1 MAVKEEKLL
10 EIQKRMVD
18 LGISENDIEEKF
30 ILASK
35 KGGQKVQ
42 KTSSCVY
49 LKHLPTGIE
58 VKCQKDR
65 LRETNRLLARRI
77 LCDMYEEKILN
88 IKTKKQMKLDKIK
101 KQKTRRKRRSK
112 EKYG

>member
-10 EIQKRMVD
+10 EIQRKMAE
-18 LGISENDIEEKF
+18 LGILEKDLEEKF

-65 LRETNRLLARRI
+65 LRETNRLLARRL
-77 LCDMYEEKILN
+77 LCEQYEEKFLN
-88 IKTKKQMKLDKIK
+88 IKTKKQIKLEKIK
-101 KQKTRRKRRSK
+101 KQKKRRKRRAE
-112 EKYG
+112 EKYE

>member
-1 MAVKEEKLL
+1 MGVKEEKLL
-10 EIQKRMVD
+10 EIQKRMIN

-65 LRETNRLLARRI
+65 LRETNRLFARRI

-88 IKTKKQMKLDKIK
+88 IKTKKQIKLDKIK
-101 KQKTRRKRRSK
+101 KQKTRRTRRSK